1 MCCEYLRGLNERCSK
16 LFIKKCKLYTV
27 SISVCSRPK
36 RMVQFHPAS
45 KLPSW
50 KCWEET
56 QRRITLFQNFC
67 TRALKGLGTEVSTIF
82 IILMLVEMVF
92 SSLL

>member
-1 MCCEYLRGLNERCSK
+1 
-16 LFIKKCKLYTV
+16 
-27 SISVCSRPK
+27 
-36 RMVQFHPAS
+36 MVQIHPAS

-56 QRRITLFQNFC
+56 QRRIILFQKFC
-67 TRALKGLGTEVSTIF
+67 ARALKGLGTEVSTIF
-82 IILMLVEMVF
+82 IILMLVEMAF